1 MVAMRRKNR
10 QRIYWRG
17 GRAYGDFRDYGDVGG
32 AQERLIVPGERL
44 ATSNAEIA
52 EILMAQR
59 LAALNRLRAERQG
72 RVVHVLPKTVG
83 LAAAVEAHLLA
94 KAKSGKVTEMWLA
107 ESKHFLAR
115 AVAFFGAKPERCDI
129 NVADMTRWA
138 EALLA
143 TSPTGRRR
151 PAVTRRTE

>member
-32 AQERLIVPGERL
+32 AQERLIVPGGRL

-59 LAALNRLRAERQG
+59 LAALNRLRAARQG
-72 RVVHVLPKTVG
+72 RVVRGLPKTG
-83 LAAAVEAHLLA
+83 GPAAAVQPHLLA
-94 KAKSGKVTEMWLA
+94 KPKAGKVAEMWL
-107 ESKHFLAR
+107 R
-115 AVAFFGAKPERCDI
+115 
-129 NVADMTRWA
+129 
-138 EALLA
+138 
-143 TSPTGRRR
+143 GRKQ
-151 PAVTRRTE
+151 